1 MELIKKP
8 VRTYRTVEIRETEE
22 LFENSIIVP
31 DSKPD
36 VKTLLLADAECFVG
50 GVEKSGRMLEV
61 SGEIKYRILYVADTP
76 DNRLESIVVKFPWS
90 VSCQKP
96 KTETDIGVVAG
107 CRCQHTEANAV
118 NGRKIIARSVA
129 SLVCRFFEIANSE
142 LSREVEGE
150 NVFVKSMPINVVSLK
165 DNLDT
170 VTRVSQ
176 TLALPHGS
184 PAIGEILYAKV
195 NLGNPEIN
203 YKDDE
208 ACVECKGILNLLY
221 RSDMGDD
228 SVESVVLEFPVKV
241 NTGLDPGDENIVLA
255 STALKNWE
263 VAPEEDS
270 DGIYTQVSVSIEVEV
285 NAQAV
290 RHEEQSVVDDAYCLD
305 AILNLNK
312 VPLDI
317 VTDER
322 EIMDNYD
329 ANTHVRLESGTG
341 SLDEIYMVA
350 AGKKS
355 VLANVSDGRINV
367 QGNVGVDVVY
377 LADRKTRDIRSQTM
391 EIPFNRTLPL
401 PDVGN
406 WQVVDSD
413 CYIEDSNF
421 EIIGSDS
428 VDVTVKVLIK
438 LRLCKR
444 DSYECIASIEE
455 VRKEAPA
462 RKAPIMLYFAQPGDT
477 LWSIAKRYR
486 IPLDNLAR
494 DNNMNPNEAPE
505 VGRKMFIMAV

>member
-1 MELIKKP
+1 
-8 VRTYRTVEIRETEE
+8 
-22 LFENSIIVP
+22 
-31 DSKPD
+31 
-36 VKTLLLADAECFVG
+36 
-50 GVEKSGRMLEV
+50 
-61 SGEIKYRILYVADTP
+61 
-76 DNRLESIVVKFPWS
+76 
-90 VSCQKP
+90 
-96 KTETDIGVVAG
+96 
-107 CRCQHTEANAV
+107 
-118 NGRKIIARSVA
+118 
-129 SLVCRFFEIANSE
+129 
-142 LSREVEGE
+142 
-150 NVFVKSMPINVVSLK
+150 
-165 DNLDT
+165 
-170 VTRVSQ
+170 
-176 TLALPHGS
+176 
-184 PAIGEILYAKV
+184 
-195 NLGNPEIN
+195 
-203 YKDDE
+203 
-208 ACVECKGILNLLY
+208 
-221 RSDMGDD
+221 
-228 SVESVVLEFPVKV
+228 VKV

-494 DNNMNPNEAPE
+494 DNNLNPDQALE
-505 VGRKMFIMAV
+505 VGRKMFIMAG